1 MTELILALIGAALVN
16 NIALQHLLAI
26 DPLLRRK
33 RGPCGS
39 WLASDCGGEPT
50 IVIAAVRRPDKP
62 APTGFAS
69 RLRLHALGL
78 ATLVAMLLVSVS
90 GQLLY
95 RYALQP
101 LQLDY
106 LRLFVFLPLCVLG
119 PAPIL
124 AGLQRWLKGWPFTS
138 LQPLLTGNAALLGLC
153 LQLSGE
159 HQGVLHA
166 AMVGLGSGLGFWLVL
181 ALFDDLRQRSQHE
194 DVPRAF
200 RGLPIELMGAGI
212 MAMAFLG
219 FNGLFAS

>member
-16 NIALQHLLAI
+16 NVALQHLLAI
-26 DPLLRRK
+26 DPLLRK
-33 RGPCGS
+33 ERGPCGS
-39 WLASDCGGEPT
+39 GFTRDCGSGFKT
-50 IVIAAVRRPDKP
+50 VIAGEP
-62 APTGFAS
+62 APTRSAF
-69 RLRLHALGL
+69 RVKVHALGL

-124 AGLQRWLKGWPFTS
+124 AGLQRWLKGWPFTN

>member
-26 DPLLRRK
+26 DPLLRK
-33 RGPCGS
+33 ERGPCGS
-39 WLASDCGGEPT
+39 GFTRDCSGGFKT
-50 IVIAAVRRPDKP
+50 VIAGEP
-62 APTGFAS
+62 APTWAAF
-69 RLRLHALGL
+69 RVKVHALGL

>member
-16 NIALQHLLAI
+16 NIVLQHTLAI
-26 DPLLRRK
+26 DPLLRSPGRL
-33 RGPCGS
+33 GPCGS
-39 WLASDCGGEPT
+39 GFTRDDVGGPT
-50 IVIAAVRRPDKP
+50 TAIAGEP
-62 APTGFAS
+62 APTRFEY
-69 RLRLHALGL
+69 RPRVHALGL
-78 ATLVAMLLVSVS
+78 ATLVAMLLVSTL

-101 LQLDY
+101 LNLDY
-106 LRLFVFLPLCVLG
+106 LRLFVFLPLCVLS

-124 AGLQRWLKGWPFTS
+124 IGLQRWLKNWPFKG

-159 HQGVLHA
+159 HQGLLHA

-181 ALFDDLRQRSQHE
+181 ALFDDLRERSRHD
-194 DVPRAF
+194 DVPPVF

-219 FNGLFAS
+219 FNGLFTS